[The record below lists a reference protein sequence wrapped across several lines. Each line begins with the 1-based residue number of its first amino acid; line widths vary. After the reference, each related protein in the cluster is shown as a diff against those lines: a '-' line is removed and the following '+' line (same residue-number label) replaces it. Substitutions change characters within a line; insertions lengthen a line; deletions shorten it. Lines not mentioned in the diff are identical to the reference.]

1 MSRSALLPAV
11 PAAAVLAAVV
21 LAGCG
26 QPPPPEV
33 TFAVDD
39 HSARTG
45 PIRHCDIELTTCAE
59 NDSAVA
65 VLRVPTGR
73 PVRISVPDSIADT
86 PWQVVFRYRR
96 GAEQA
101 GGRSEVFPPGRQQ
114 EYTLRV
120 PEGGALVSLEVQQYG
135 APDLAGGEPS
145 FPIRAAWVLAAEGAE
160 QPAR

>member
-1 MSRSALLPAV
+1 MSRNALLPAV
-11 PAAAVLAAVV
+11 LAGSVLATAG

-33 TFAVDD
+33 TFAADG

-45 PIRHCDIELTTCAE
+45 PIRHCDIDLTDCEE

-65 VLRVPTGR
+65 VLGVPAGR
-73 PVRISVPDSIADT
+73 PVRISVPGSIAGT
-86 PWQVVFRYRR
+86 PWQVVFRYRK

-101 GGRSEVFPPGRQQ
+101 GGRSEVFPPGGRR

-120 PEGGALVSLEVQQYG
+120 PEGGTLISLEVQQYG
-135 APDLAGGEPS
+135 APDLTGGEPS
-145 FPIRAAWVLAAEGAE
+145 FRIRAAWVLAAAGAGR
-160 QPAR
+160 PSR

>member
-1 MSRSALLPAV
+1 MP
-11 PAAAVLAAVV
+11 AVLAAAA

-33 TFAVDD
+33 TFTVDD
-39 HSARTG
+39 RSARTG
-45 PIRHCDIELTTCAE
+45 PIRHCDIELTTCEE

-65 VLRVPTGR
+65 VLPVPAGR

-86 PWQVVFRYRR
+86 PWQVVFRYRT

-101 GGRSEVFPPGRQQ
+101 GGRSEVFGPGARH

-120 PEGGALVSLEVQQYG
+120 PQAGTLISLEVQQYG
-135 APDLAGGEPS
+135 APGLAEGEPS
-145 FPIRAAWVLAAEGAE
+145 FRIRAAWVLAAEGAD
-160 QPAR
+160 QPRR

>member
-1 MSRSALLPAV
+1 MLAGS
-11 PAAAVLAAVV
+11 VLAAAA

-33 TFAVDD
+33 TFTVDD
-39 HSARTG
+39 RSARIG
-45 PIRHCDIELTTCAE
+45 PIRHCDIELTECE
-59 NDSAVA
+59 EDDSAVA
-65 VLRVPTGR
+65 VLSVPAGR

-86 PWQVVFRYRR
+86 PWQVVFRYRT

-101 GGRSEVFPPGRQQ
+101 GGRSEVFGAGGRQ

-120 PEGGALVSLEVQQYG
+120 PEGGTLVSLEVQQYG

-145 FPIRAAWVLAAEGAE
+145 FQIRAAWVLVAEAAD